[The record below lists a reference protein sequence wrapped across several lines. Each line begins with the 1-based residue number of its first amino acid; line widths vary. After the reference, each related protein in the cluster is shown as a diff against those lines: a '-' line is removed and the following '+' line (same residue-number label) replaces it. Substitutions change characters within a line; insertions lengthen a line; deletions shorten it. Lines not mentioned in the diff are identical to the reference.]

1 VWDKSDA
8 EDCAKIL
15 DLDIL
20 NKVQYMIYI
29 EICRNIE
36 GDLWNNYKVLSNKRK
51 NFEIGKINEVSEI
64 WKVFQDFFKKK
75 TA

>member
-1 VWDKSDA
+1 
-8 EDCAKIL
+8 
-15 DLDIL
+15 
-20 NKVQYMIYI
+20 MIYI
-29 EICRNIE
+29 EICRNVE